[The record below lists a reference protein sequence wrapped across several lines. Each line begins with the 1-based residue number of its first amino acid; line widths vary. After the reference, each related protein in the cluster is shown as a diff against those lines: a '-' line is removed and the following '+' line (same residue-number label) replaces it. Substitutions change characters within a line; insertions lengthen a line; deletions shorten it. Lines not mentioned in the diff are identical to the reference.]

1 MNITVYVYL
10 DTTDVSTELA
20 EAHLGYLVRELP
32 PNTKVFRRMM
42 YGSSIP
48 IDQQWEEGWG
58 EGGWKMHKAMSSKG
72 DVSTAMVES
81 LKKDAQVLKDHKRNK
96 QVIFVVYSGDYA
108 IQPGIASVIKCGIQ
122 VILASEYPSEQ
133 YKRFNGLNPFY
144 FSVAQIS
151 STLLREV
158 FPIVPYS
165 IPSYH
170 QRVPSM
176 YSFAS
181 THAPQPRRT
190 YAPSMSSLNDKHCE
204 FFYEKL
210 GNSKVGE
217 EINESRLNSQF
228 MFEFGVDMDTVI
240 VNIVDFVE
248 KNWPKQFVEDS
259 WPRILTRVK
268 EVPHS

>member
-133 YKRFNGLNPFY
+133 YKRFNGLNP
-144 FSVAQIS
+144 
-151 STLLREV
+151 STLALRRFLLPCYARFFLL
-158 FPIVPYS
+158 FPTPYHHITS
-165 IPSYH
+165 VYRPCIRSRPHMRHS
-170 QRVPSM
+170 
-176 YSFAS
+176 
-181 THAPQPRRT
+181 RRT

-240 VNIVDFVE
+240 VNIVDFCG
-248 KNWPKQFVEDS
+248 
-259 WPRILTRVK
+259 K
-268 EVPHS
+268 ELAKAVC